1 MLVFMFYSLELRKKS
16 KKKKKNEMLAF
27 GKNILKYFINL
38 YESLVMV

>member
-1 MLVFMFYSLELRKKS
+1 MLVFMFYSLELRKK
-16 KKKKKNEMLAF
+16 KAKKKKNEMLAF